1 MRPNFLNKLKLHV
14 TSDNP
19 SFCVGKEYWAD
30 QQSISKHAE
39 GDSDIYSGI
48 GKETLRASQYVDRI
62 LWPNRRPSYI
72 YTQTHL

>member
-39 GDSDIYSGI
+39 GDSDIHSGI
-48 GKETLRASQYVDRI
+48 GKETLRTSQYVVLM
-62 LWPNRRPSYI
+62 LWP
-72 YTQTHL
+72 